1 MRPNHTHSTKHTKTV
16 WPAKIPMTIGMI
28 ALGVLVGVLGVWSV
42 KARIAGAV
50 IAAGVVQV
58 QNNNQVIQHP
68 EGGVVGKILAKNGD
82 TVNAGDVVLQL
93 DGTFLNFQLRVGEA
107 QLREIQARIARLIAE
122 RDGANDLVISDELA
136 DVAAQDESVKDLV
149 DGQRRLL
156 IARRESLQKERDYIA
171 EQIVQ
176 VHQEIKGTQAQ
187 LAAFGQQKQLIDD
200 ELINHQH
207 YLKNGLVTN
216 LRLHELKQEQVEI
229 KGNMGKF
236 QAIIAQ
242 LRGQIVALEIQ
253 SLNITISYREEAITA
268 LRDLQYREM
277 ELLEE
282 QGAIREQ
289 LSRMKIRSPVDGVI
303 YNSSIFAS
311 KAVVSPATPIMYVIP
326 QDESLIIAAEVESI
340 HIDQL
345 HIGQSVS
352 LNFSA
357 LDQRFAP
364 EISGRVINLSADS
377 FLNETTGLL
386 FYKVQ
391 IAPNDEE
398 IKQLGQQTL
407 LPGMPVE
414 AFIKTTERSPLS
426 YLTKPLA
433 AYFNKAFRET

>member
-1 MRPNHTHSTKHTKTV
+1 
-16 WPAKIPMTIGMI
+16 MTNYRG
-28 ALGVLVGVLGVWSV
+28 S
-42 KARIAGAV
+42 
-50 IAAGVVQV
+50 
-58 QNNNQVIQHP
+58 
-68 EGGVVGKILAKNGD
+68 
-82 TVNAGDVVLQL
+82 
-93 DGTFLNFQLRVGEA
+93 
-107 QLREIQARIARLIAE
+107 
-122 RDGANDLVISDELA
+122 
-136 DVAAQDESVKDLV
+136 
-149 DGQRRLL
+149 
-156 IARRESLQKERDYIA
+156 
-171 EQIVQ
+171 
-176 VHQEIKGTQAQ
+176 
-187 LAAFGQQKQLIDD
+187 
-200 ELINHQH
+200 
-207 YLKNGLVTN
+207 
-216 LRLHELKQEQVEI
+216 
-229 KGNMGKF
+229 
-236 QAIIAQ
+236 AI
-242 LRGQIVALEIQ
+242 
-253 SLNITISYREEAITA
+253 
-268 LRDLQYREM
+268 
-277 ELLEE
+277 
-282 QGAIREQ
+282 
-289 LSRMKIRSPVDGVI
+289 
-303 YNSSIFAS
+303 
-311 KAVVSPATPIMYVIP
+311 SPATPIMYVIP